1 MNLGLQDKT
10 ALVMS
15 SSRGFGEEIAK
26 ALALEGVH
34 VLLTASLICFDGGL
48 IKSV

>member
-15 SSRGFGEEIAK
+15 SSRGLGEEIAK

-34 VLLTASLICFDGGL
+34 VLLTTSLIRCDGGL